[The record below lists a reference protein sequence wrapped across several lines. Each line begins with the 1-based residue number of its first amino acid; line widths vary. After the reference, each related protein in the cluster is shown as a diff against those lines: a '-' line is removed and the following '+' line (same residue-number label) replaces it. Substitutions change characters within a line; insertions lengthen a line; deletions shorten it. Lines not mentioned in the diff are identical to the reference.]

1 MEYKLSNIGVK
12 NSILQLIDSIIGQTI
27 DKNQILSHDL
37 IITMCEITTITG
49 REVAFYIN
57 RKGEI
62 VDGIIGDT
70 GSVKLKEYREKR
82 SIHGLSG
89 IRCIHTHPNGIGELS
104 QLDIS
109 ALKSLKL
116 DIIVSMGI
124 NKGEIQDSFIA
135 YINNNEDLGVTINGP
150 YTYQDLLNINAF
162 NLINDIENL
171 YNDSIDNTFI
181 MEDNKE
187 KAILVGINSI
197 DDLDELNELLNT
209 AGGIEV
215 GRLVQNITKVDSA
228 YFIGKGKL
236 KELSKEVQIK
246 NADLVI
252 FDNELSGAQ
261 IRNIEQELN
270 VKIIDRT
277 QIILDIFAKRA
288 SSKEG
293 KLQVE
298 LAQLK
303 YLLPRLSGYGIEMS
317 RTGGGIGTRGPGEQK
332 LEVDRRRIRDKISE
346 LVKEIKQIK
355 KHRNIQRKSRIDNVY
370 NVCIVGYTNSG
381 KSSLLNALSDSNIYV
396 ENQLFATLDPTTRR
410 IKLKGGKEVIITD
423 TVGFI
428 RNLPYDLIDAFKST
442 LEEVTYADLLLHVVD
457 GSSDYYEKQIDV
469 VNNVLKDLNVDNKP
483 IIFVINKIDKT
494 GDNIFIPLYNESQ
507 DTVYIS
513 AKEKINLDELL
524 QKIEYYA
531 GKDSKIIELLVPYNQ
546 ANLIS
551 YLYEK
556 GKIIR
561 KEYREEEIYIKG
573 EFNSITAGKVKK
585 YIKN

>member
-1 MEYKLSNIGVK
+1 MSNIGVK